1 MALKNLWEDLEVS
14 LRKIA
19 SQLGVSRDTLKQ
31 KAFQLGL
38 LFPRLSTRPTQID
51 ADLMQSFSN
60 YKETELSQL
69 ESYKKKWLAIREAN
83 PNAGRKLLRTKF
95 CSIHRWLGIHDPQ
108 WLEAN
113 MPPRQKRG
121 QMAKRQ
127 PRVDWESRD
136 SEFAVA
142 IVMSAERFRNLPGRP
157 IQITRCLLC
166 RDINH
171 RGHISKNLS
180 KLPLTSKALN
190 GLAETFEE
198 VAIRRIQWATECFH
212 QENLCATWNQLVKRT
227 SMNQEIVKLPQV
239 QAAIIAALESFL
251 Q

>member
-1 MALKNLWEDLEVS
+1 
-14 LRKIA
+14 
-19 SQLGVSRDTLKQ
+19 
-31 KAFQLGL
+31 
-38 LFPRLSTRPTQID
+38 
-51 ADLMQSFSN
+51 
-60 YKETELSQL
+60 
-69 ESYKKKWLAIREAN
+69 
-83 PNAGRKLLRTKF
+83 
-95 CSIHRWLGIHDPQ
+95 
-108 WLEAN
+108 